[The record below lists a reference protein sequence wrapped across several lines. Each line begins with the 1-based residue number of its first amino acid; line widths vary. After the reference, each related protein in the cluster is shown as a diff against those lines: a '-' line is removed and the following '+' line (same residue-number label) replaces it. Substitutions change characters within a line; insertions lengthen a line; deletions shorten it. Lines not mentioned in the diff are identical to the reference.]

1 MQLCRKTLYSK
12 LGKTHHK
19 ILKVTYE
26 SNDTYD
32 TLLLQSK
39 TVSVHRRH
47 LKFLM
52 TGYIKVYR
60 N

>member
-12 LGKTHHK
+12 LGKIHHK

-32 TLLLQSK
+32 ILLLQSK

-52 TGYIKVYR
+52 TEYIKVYR